1 MSSFP
6 LRCYKE
12 GATMFYAPD
21 VSLYAEKGSFIPSRA
36 PVFYNPKM
44 ALNRDI
50 AVCVLQAYSR
60 RAGRKLRVCDPM
72 AGCGVRALRFVLE
85 TDGVESLV
93 VNDLNPAAASLI
105 ERNFELHGLK
115 EKTPVYCEDANTL
128 LSFFASR
135 GERFDFVDL
144 DPFGS
149 PAPFLESAVRALK
162 PKSAILCVT
171 ATDLPPLCGSQ
182 PTVCLRRY
190 GSIPFKGEYC
200 HEVAIRIL
208 IAHAV
213 SVAAKYD
220 YTLQP
225 VISYYFGH
233 HVRVYFSGKLGAREA
248 DKVLREIGF
257 LVHCDKCLSRKLVKG
272 FATHRL
278 SEECAECGG
287 NVRLAGPLWCGSL
300 QEEGFL
306 GEVIKVAEE
315 KKMSEALSLLEQLLS
330 EASAPPLYYNIHN
343 VCSAARVPC
352 PSIGEVV
359 EFLKKKGFSA
369 FKTHFSPVAIKT
381 DAPVKVLLDSLREL
395 SASRF

>member
-6 LRCYKE
+6 LRCYRE
-12 GATMFYAPD
+12 GTTTFYAPD
-21 VSLYAEKGSFIPSRA
+21 VNLYAEKGSYIPSRA

-60 RAGRKLRVCDPM
+60 KAGRKMRVCDPM
-72 AGCGVRALRFVLE
+72 AGCGVRALRFMLE

-105 ERNFELHGLK
+105 ERNFELHGLR
-115 EKTPVYCEDANTL
+115 EKVLVYCEDANTL

-135 GERFDFVDL
+135 SERFDFVDL

-162 PKSAILCVT
+162 PKSAMLCIT

-182 PTVCLRRY
+182 PTVCVRRY

-200 HEVAIRIL
+200 HEVAVRIL
-208 IAHAV
+208 VAHAV

-220 YTLQP
+220 YALQP

-233 HVRVYFSGKLGAREA
+233 HVRVYFSGKLGAKGA
-248 DKVLREIGF
+248 DKALREVGF

-272 FATHRL
+272 FTIHDL
-278 SEECAECGG
+278 SGKCTECGG
-287 NVRLAGPLWCGSL
+287 EVRVAGPVWCGPL
-300 QEEGFL
+300 QEGELL

-315 KKMSEALSLLEQLLS
+315 RGMGGASSFLKQLLS
-330 EASAPPLYYNIHN
+330 EASAPPLYYNIHRM
-343 VCSAARVPC
+343 CSAARVPC
-352 PSIGEVV
+352 PSVGEVV
-359 EFLKKKGFSA
+359 EFLRSKGFSA
-369 FKTHFSPVAIKT
+369 FKTHFSPVAVKT
-381 DAPVKVLLDSLREL
+381 DAPARVLLDLLREL
-395 SASRF
+395 SASRL